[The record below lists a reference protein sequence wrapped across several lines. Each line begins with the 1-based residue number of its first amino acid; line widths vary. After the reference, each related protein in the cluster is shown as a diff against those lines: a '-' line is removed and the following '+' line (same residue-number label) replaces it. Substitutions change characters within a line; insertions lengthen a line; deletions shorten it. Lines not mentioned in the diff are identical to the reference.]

1 MSEGSGLFFFYS
13 SLVSSGLIQS
23 GPVRTDMA
31 YFQSEDG
38 FRCLD
43 RAILL
48 YIYAIICIG
57 HGDHKMDETLP
68 KALRTQALTT
78 LTSNFG

>member
-1 MSEGSGLFFFYS
+1 
-13 SLVSSGLIQS
+13 
-23 GPVRTDMA
+23 MA

-57 HGDHKMDETLP
+57 HGDHKLDDKNELYQLKQTFANLTCLLV
-68 KALRTQALTT
+68 KVQALQKIVWSTQG
-78 LTSNFG
+78 NGNN

>member
-48 YIYAIICIG
+48 YVYAIICIG
-57 HGDHKMDETLP
+57 HGDHKLDEKMSYASSSKPLQT
-68 KALRTQALTT
+68 
-78 LTSNFG
+78 